1 MDATQESNL
10 PDSRLYSGAER
21 ARYAL
26 PYRALPRARRLR
38 RDWPLAIVLAA
49 VAFDATFSIAATH
62 AHTPAGVTETAAI
75 RDMVAAVPFLAAVLA
90 ALAILR
96 PWPAFLAI
104 LLLTPLWDAAQ
115 ISWYTDDF
123 QVIMQTVFV
132 VALGVGCLV
141 SRGRRRT
148 AERGAVARE
157 SGTRTRSRGSFG
169 TFPLV
174 RSSHRPCETGR
185 GHAIWESMP
194 ELPDIAAYMAALEPR
209 VMGLPLEGV
218 RLVSPFLLRTTTPAL
233 SEAAGRTVRE
243 LRRVGKRIAIG
254 LDGDLWLVLHLMIA
268 GRLHWKPAHAA
279 LNGPGR

>member
-96 PWPAFLAI
+96 P
-104 LLLTPLWDAAQ
+104 
-115 ISWYTDDF
+115 
-123 QVIMQTVFV
+123 
-132 VALGVGCLV
+132 
-141 SRGRRRT
+141 
-148 AERGAVARE
+148 
-157 SGTRTRSRGSFG
+157 
-169 TFPLV
+169 
-174 RSSHRPCETGR
+174 
-185 GHAIWESMP
+185 
-194 ELPDIAAYMAALEPR
+194 
-209 VMGLPLEGV
+209 
-218 RLVSPFLLRTTTPAL
+218 
-233 SEAAGRTVRE
+233 
-243 LRRVGKRIAIG
+243 
-254 LDGDLWLVLHLMIA
+254 
-268 GRLHWKPAHAA
+268 
-279 LNGPGR
+279 